1 MIQEGQI
8 HGSSVDSLGS
18 LIINEAENY
27 YSEEDINRRKFIVNS
42 KEDNSSLKKE
52 LNFIGDLDY

>member
-1 MIQEGQI
+1 MIQEEQI

-52 LNFIGDLDY
+52 LNFIGDLD

>member
-1 MIQEGQI
+1 MIQEEQI

>member
-1 MIQEGQI
+1 MIQEEQI

-27 YSEEDINRRKFIVNS
+27 YSEEDINRKKFIVNS